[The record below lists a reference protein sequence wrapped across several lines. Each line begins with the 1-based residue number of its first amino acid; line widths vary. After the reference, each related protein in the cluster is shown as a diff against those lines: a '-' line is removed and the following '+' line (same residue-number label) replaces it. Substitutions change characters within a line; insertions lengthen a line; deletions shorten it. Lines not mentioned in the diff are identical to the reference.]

1 MKRLMKDLVDDDD
14 EGDSFVQVRVSRVLG
29 PRQNLNSSSRK
40 RLRKAGNPSESNGV
54 SEEEDEDCIEVESP
68 RASERPP
75 ALESFQYRPSG
86 KVEAS
91 DVIELGDDDD
101 DGVPEEVVDPEP
113 EPVEE
118 APLVIEKTRRSK
130 GRKFRVTDS
139 DEEEDF
145 EPSRIE
151 SKPGSSSGE
160 VGRRAFFD
168 EEVVEID
175 DDEVEEKEERNEEL
189 DLIFN
194 TLQKCDR
201 IAADL
206 RQELSPNS
214 LFEDR
219 YAAVDA
225 SQAKIVSQ
233 ADVCAACGVSSTS
246 GQILKPYQLVGVN
259 FLMLLNRK
267 KVGGAILADEMGL
280 GKTVQAV
287 AFFAL
292 LKHLDKDPG
301 PHLIVAPASLLE
313 NWQRELNKWC
323 PSLSVVLFHGNERAS
338 LIRDLQ
344 AQKKAGV
351 RLPFNVMLTC
361 YTLFERRSAQQKDDR
376 GFLRRWNWSCVMM
389 DEAHFLKDKGSLRT
403 TRLRELAHKAKHRV
417 MLTGTPLQND
427 LQELWALLEFLLPDI
442 FNTGKVDLSKIL
454 GNRNSTAATAL
465 QEDKDLISQIK
476 AILGPFVLRRLKSDV
491 MQQLVPKIQKVE
503 CVDML
508 PEQKSAY
515 WEEVREYKEMAL
527 ANRAAA
533 SASSS
538 GSAGSDTVLPKRQMH
553 NIFTQLR
560 KIANHPLLVRRIY
573 TDRDIGL
580 LARKCHSLE
589 TFGNQCSEERVR
601 DELKAYNDYSLYKLC
616 LSEGLT
622 GPNFDEKLND
632 DHPLASVKC
641 QILAKL
647 LPELKES
654 GHRPLIFSQWTQMLD
669 ILEWAL
675 EVLGL
680 TYVRLDGSTQVSRR
694 QEIVDSF
701 NNDPKIFAFLLSTR
715 AGGQGL
721 NLTGADTVI
730 IHDVDFNPQMDRQ
743 AEDRCH
749 RIGQTK
755 PVTVYRLVSKESV
768 DENIYNIAQRKLVLD
783 AAVLESGGDG
793 ETGDN
798 EARSM
803 IEILQEI
810 LAAAQASGTE
820 KFHTAVQHKL
830 ASDVAVLSLVLK
842 SGVESDGVDAVDGQ
856 CYHHG
861 WKQMSQTP
869 GTLLPQC
876 CSYMLWT

>member
-1 MKRLMKDLVDDDD
+1 MKPAIWRKRQGTYVSLFARFSLSFSLSFCPFAFYELSSGAEVEVYGRTRLTSGGITDCRGGCRQCVSMQLI
-14 EGDSFVQVRVSRVLG
+14 GVRR
-29 PRQNLNSSSRK
+29 PRLSDNEANLTSSSRK
-40 RLRKAGNPSESNGV
+40 RLRKACGASGSNAV
-54 SEEEDEDCIEVESP
+54 SDEEDEDCTAIDSSG
-68 RASERPP
+68 ASAPP
-75 ALESFQYRPSG
+75 PPLESFQFRPRG

-91 DVIELGDDDD
+91 SVTEVETDDDETGD
-101 DGVPEEVVDPEP
+101 PPEEVVDPEP
-113 EPVEE
+113 ESPFVT
-118 APLVIEKTRRSK
+118 EKPRRAK
-130 GRKFRVTDS
+130 GRKFRVADS
-139 DEEEDF
+139 DEEDDV
-145 EPSRIE
+145 
-151 SKPGSSSGE
+151 KPGSSSRE
-160 VGRRAFFD
+160 VGRRVFFD
-168 EEVVEID
+168 EELIEID
-175 DDEVEEKEERNEEL
+175 DDEGEEGKETNEEL
-189 DLIFN
+189 DLIYN

-206 RQELSPNS
+206 RRELSPNA
-214 LFEDR
+214 LLEDR
-219 YAAVDA
+219 YAAVDS
-225 SQAKIVSQ
+225 SQAKIVSH

-323 PSLSVVLFHGNERAS
+323 PSLNVVLFHGNERAS
-338 LIRDLQ
+338 LIRELQ

-351 RLPFNVMLTC
+351 PLPFNVMLTC

-442 FNTGKVDLSKIL
+442 FNTGKVDLTKTL
-454 GNRNSTAATAL
+454 GNRNATAATVL
-465 QEDKDLISQIK
+465 QEDKDLIGQIK
-476 AILGPFVLRRLKSDV
+476 AILGPFVLRRLKCDV
-491 MQQLVPKIQKVE
+491 MQQLVPKIHKVE

-508 PEQKSAY
+508 PEQALAY
-515 WEEVREYKEMAL
+515 KEEVQEYREMAL
-527 ANRAAA
+527 ANRAASAA
-533 SASSS
+533 SAN
-538 GSAGSDTVLPKRQMH
+538 GSAATDTVLPKRQMH

-573 TDRDIGL
+573 TDRDVER
-580 LARKCHSLE
+580 LARKCHALE

-601 DELKAYNDYSLYKLC
+601 DELKSYNDFSLYKLC
-616 LSEGLT
+616 LSLN
-622 GPNFDEKLND
+622 GPSSDEKLND
-632 DHPLASVKC
+632 DHPLASAKC

-647 LPELKES
+647 LPELKKG

-675 EVLGL
+675 DVLEL
-680 TYVRLDGSTQVSRR
+680 SYVRLDGSTQVRNR

-701 NNDPKIFAFLLSTR
+701 NNDSEIFAFLLSTR

-721 NLTGADTVI
+721 NLTGADTVV

-755 PVTVYRLVSKESV
+755 PVTVYRLVSKGSV

-783 AAVLESGGDG
+783 AAVLESGSDAENGDG
-793 ETGDN
+793 

-810 LAAAQASGTE
+810 LASA
-820 KFHTAVQHKL
+820 
-830 ASDVAVLSLVLK
+830 
-842 SGVESDGVDAVDGQ
+842 
-856 CYHHG
+856 
-861 WKQMSQTP
+861 
-869 GTLLPQC
+869 
-876 CSYMLWT
+876 